1 MKYVLAHD
9 FGTSA
14 DKAALF
20 TVEGEL
26 AGSCSMSYPTIY
38 REGDQVEQDA
48 HTWWKAFC
56 DGSKKLLHS
65 IDPADVICV
74 SFDGASPNCLCVDKD
89 LQPLHK
95 TMIWQDN
102 RASLE
107 AEEISAL
114 LPEKYLK
121 KHPKHKVSTDRT
133 LAKLLW
139 VKKHQPEVFEKT
151 WKVLPC
157 VPNYIVMR
165 LTGRVVCDYGVART
179 TAMLDADN
187 RDWADEILEIAGIPR
202 KILPE
207 LMDRT
212 GIAGVVPETMSEAC
226 GLAPGTPIVVGTI
239 DNACTQIGAG
249 ILRPGDIFIIGGTSA
264 SVEGLDNQGGRIGK
278 PTSASGASLNWAKNQ
293 LCEMEQLLA
302 EQMKENVF
310 DVMNRE
316 IEASPVGS
324 NGVIFH
330 PYMAGARSV
339 LDNPYAK
346 GAFLGLSLTNT
357 RSDMLRSVVE
367 GIGFNLNLILQS
379 IRDTG
384 VTVTRMP
391 IVGGLGNGAVVRQ
404 IFADIMDVELVT
416 HENMDVSTAVG
427 AAVLGGIALG
437 LYENESTVER
447 FIRVK
452 DVTRPIPENV
462 EKYRQIAALFRELYD
477 RMVPVYDKM

>member
-1 MKYVLAHD
+1 
-9 FGTSA
+9 
-14 DKAALF
+14 
-20 TVEGEL
+20 
-26 AGSCSMSYPTIY
+26 
-38 REGDQVEQDA
+38 
-48 HTWWKAFC
+48 
-56 DGSKKLLHS
+56 
-65 IDPADVICV
+65 
-74 SFDGASPNCLCVDKD
+74 
-89 LQPLHK
+89 
-95 TMIWQDN
+95 
-102 RASLE
+102 
-107 AEEISAL
+107 
-114 LPEKYLK
+114 
-121 KHPKHKVSTDRT
+121 
-133 LAKLLW
+133 
-139 VKKHQPEVFEKT
+139 
-151 WKVLPC
+151 
-157 VPNYIVMR
+157 
-165 LTGRVVCDYGVART
+165 
-179 TAMLDADN
+179 
-187 RDWADEILEIAGIPR
+187 
-202 KILPE
+202 
-207 LMDRT
+207 
-212 GIAGVVPETMSEAC
+212 
-226 GLAPGTPIVVGTI
+226 
-239 DNACTQIGAG
+239 
-249 ILRPGDIFIIGGTSA
+249 
-264 SVEGLDNQGGRIGK
+264 
-278 PTSASGASLNWAKNQ
+278 
-293 LCEMEQLLA
+293 MEQLLA